1 MEGHCFLQHN
11 DNWVLIQSM
20 TDPQGETSDY
30 EAFNQF
36 KSDCEEKTMELK
48 NDLRIRLGLT
58 KIHS

>member
-1 MEGHCFLQHN
+1 MEGHCFLQQN

-20 TDPQGETSDY
+20 TGPQGETTDY

-36 KSDCEEKTMELK
+36 KNDCEDKTMELK